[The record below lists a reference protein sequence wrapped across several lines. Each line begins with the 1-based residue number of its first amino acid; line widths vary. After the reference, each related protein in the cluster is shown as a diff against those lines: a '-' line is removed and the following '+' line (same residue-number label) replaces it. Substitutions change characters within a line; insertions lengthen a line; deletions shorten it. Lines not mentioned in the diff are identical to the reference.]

1 MIDYG
6 EDYYQV
12 VVIVGAVIAVLAIIH
27 AIIWV
32 NFERKER
39 ERRDGYKQK
48 RS

>member
-12 VVIVGAVIAVLAIIH
+12 VVIAGAVIAALAIFH
-27 AIIWV
+27 AIYWV
-32 NFERKER
+32 YFEHKEK
-39 ERRDGYKQK
+39 EKRDGHNKK